1 MTAEKEP
8 LALIG
13 YSEFMEKRL
22 RVKSRT
28 TQWEIKRSGLL
39 GISVVM
45 VGGRPS
51 ITNHDADM
59 VVEKIASGEIDI
71 SRQTILA
78 ALAEIDASET
88 AA

>member
-1 MTAEKEP
+1 MTQEKEP

-13 YSEFMEKRL
+13 YTEFMETRL
-22 RVKSRT
+22 KIKSRT
-28 TQWEIKRSGLL
+28 TQWELRRSGLL
-39 GISVVM
+39 GIRVVM

-78 ALAEIDASET
+78 ELAR
-88 AA
+88 